1 MNPTRL
7 VVVLAATL
15 GLVQSQNVTPRSEF
29 EVATIKLTAN
39 HDGRSYVQVLPG
51 GGLRVS
57 GATLKGLL
65 ASAYQVRSFQI
76 SSGPGWIDS
85 EHFDVIGKA
94 DRSAGSEDQPGDL
107 RQVSERQYQT
117 RQEQMR
123 PKLQALL
130 ADRFQLRL
138 HREMREQP
146 VYVLVVSKSGTRL
159 RQSAEFRG
167 LRVGG
172 GQLIGNGATLEMLT
186 TALAGQL
193 GGRSVLDRTELKGAF
208 EFKLEWTPD
217 RGDSGPPS
225 QGVEVP
231 LAAPPTGPSLFT
243 ALEEQLGLRL
253 ESAKGP
259 VEFLVIDHVE
269 RPSGN

>member
-1 MNPTRL
+1 
-7 VVVLAATL
+7 VLAASL
-15 GLVQSQNVTPRSEF
+15 GLLQSQNVTPAPRSEF
-29 EVATIKLTAN
+29 EVATIKPTASY
-39 HDGRSYVQVLPG
+39 DGRSFVQVLPG

-76 SSGPGWIDS
+76 SGGPGWIDS
-85 EHFDVIGKA
+85 EHFDVVAKA
-94 DRSAGSEDQPGDL
+94 DRSDSSEDLPGDL
-107 RQVSERQYQT
+107 RQVTERQYQT
-117 RQEQMR
+117 RQDQMR

-146 VYVLVVSKSGTRL
+146 VYVLVVAKSGAKL
-159 RQSAEFRG
+159 RPSAQFRG
-167 LRVGG
+167 LRVGR
-172 GQLIGNGATLEMLT
+172 GQLMGNGATLEMLT
-186 TALAGQL
+186 TALVGQL

-217 RGDSGPPS
+217 WGQSGPPPE
-225 QGVEVP
+225 GVEVP
-231 LAAPPTGPSLFT
+231 LAASPTGPSLFT

-259 VEFLVIDHVE
+259 VEFLVIDRVE
-269 RPSGN
+269 RPGEN